1 MPSLF
6 TRRYESYTATT
17 DSESVG
23 SRLQKVEMVFIPKA
37 RLQTGAYTVEIL
49 NKCLCVGSLKVKL
62 K

>member
-17 DSESVG
+17 DSGSVG
-23 SRLQKVEMVFIPKA
+23 SRLQKVEVVFIPKA
-37 RLQTGAYTVEIL
+37 RLQTDVYTVEIL
-49 NKCLCVGSLKVKL
+49 NKYRYVGSLKVKL